1 MSPDQTRCL
10 QHRRKCECQHSSGQS
25 RWVQISPASAAKMVE
40 KSFYFQWQFYML
52 IIGGEWNYII
62 FSTVRSLPR
71 YRIEKKPTLG
81 WCKKS
86 LGFISD
92 EHQIN
97 VALTRARRGLI
108 IIGWFF

>member
-1 MSPDQTRCL
+1 
-10 QHRRKCECQHSSGQS
+10 
-25 RWVQISPASAAKMVE
+25 
-40 KSFYFQWQFYML
+40 ML
-52 IIGGEWNYII
+52 IIGGEWNYVI

-108 IIGWFF
+108 IIGWCFFLIAVPVIIDILNTNTWFEFKKDYEIINFS